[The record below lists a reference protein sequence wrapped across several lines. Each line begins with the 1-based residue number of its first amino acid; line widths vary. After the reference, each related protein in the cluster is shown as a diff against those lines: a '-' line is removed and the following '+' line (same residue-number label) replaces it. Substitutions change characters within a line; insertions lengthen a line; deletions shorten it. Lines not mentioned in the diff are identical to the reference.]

1 MGWIPDHIF
10 YAQKAR
16 KGGGKGGGGI
26 ASLIAMLGGGGKGKG
41 KGKGKDQKRR
51 TLAKVR
57 TMDDDCKVWVGGMA
71 DRTTWKEL
79 ETHMEANG
87 GKPSLTEIMSKGTG
101 VCAFKTAAEAAA
113 CIAAANGTELKG
125 STLEVD
131 VWVKKEKA

>member
-1 MGWIPDHIF
+1 M
-10 YAQKAR
+10 
-16 KGGGKGGGGI
+16 GGGGGGGI
-26 ASLIAMLGGGGKGKG
+26 MSLIAMLGGGGKGKG
-41 KGKGKDQKRR
+41 KGKWGKGKDQKRR
-51 TLAKVR
+51 TMEKIK

-87 GKPSLTEIMSKGTG
+87 GKPSLTEVLSKGAG

-131 VWVKKEKA
+131 VWVKKEKTEKA